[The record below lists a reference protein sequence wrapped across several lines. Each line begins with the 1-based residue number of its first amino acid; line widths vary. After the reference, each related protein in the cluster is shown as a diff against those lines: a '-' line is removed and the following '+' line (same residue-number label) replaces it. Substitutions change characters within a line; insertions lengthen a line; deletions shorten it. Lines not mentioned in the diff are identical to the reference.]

1 MRNSQGT
8 MLKFARFPWSSQHGI
23 HVRCQSGNPPHQ
35 GTPRIGLALLA
46 GKDEALAS
54 KISKDGTFGNVGNV
68 GNVMKKKRKVKIHQI
83 FTRYSPVS
91 RRNKASQ
98 ENC

>member
-54 KISKDGTFGNVGNV
+54 KISKDGTFGHVGNV
-68 GNVMKKKRKVKIHQI
+68 WKCDEDMKKKKSQDSPDIH
-83 FTRYSPVS
+83 
-91 RRNKASQ
+91 
-98 ENC
+98 